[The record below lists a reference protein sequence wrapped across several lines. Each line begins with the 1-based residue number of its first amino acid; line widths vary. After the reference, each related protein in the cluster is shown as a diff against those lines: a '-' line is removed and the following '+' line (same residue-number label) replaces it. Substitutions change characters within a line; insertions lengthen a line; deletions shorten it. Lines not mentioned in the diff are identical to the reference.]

1 MTQATAVDSEKP
13 VFDALLT
20 PHRSLGRK
28 GFVMVMGF
36 CTFVWLASG
45 VFFLSKGAWPVFGF
59 FGLDIL
65 LLWLAFKWNYRDA
78 RAREQ
83 VTLWRHDMLIRKVAP
98 SGRAEEHR
106 FNPFWAKF
114 LVSRHDEIGV
124 TGMNVVGA
132 GQIVSIG
139 QFLNPVDRDSFA
151 KAFSAAL
158 ATTKRG

>member
-1 MTQATAVDSEKP
+1 MHLCLVGFRRILP
-13 VFDALLT
+13 VQG
-20 PHRSLGRK
+20 S
-28 GFVMVMGF
+28 
-36 CTFVWLASG
+36 
-45 VFFLSKGAWPVFGF
+45 WPVFGF

-98 SGRAEEHR
+98 SGRAEEQR